1 MTSITPL
8 SGRVLDPLDQAIP
21 IQVKTIILVANTP
34 LTFSKSL
41 LNKLSGTKQTCLFIH
56 HNHAHNLNTLRHYY
70 PPDSSEMLF
79 IRGNGIGYWGLTNNI
94 GSPFY
99 NQDPKIPHHGIY
111 ALRGKL
117 DLSKR
122 PEIQKIN
129 LEWLIAIEGQEKYP
143 SDKRPST
150 GFYTRKL
157 FEAIAQ
163 KRGDLQIC
171 TLGFS
176 ADPGYWNAT
185 NVTHHDFQFES
196 KELLRSMQQHRHHP
210 LDDHNRSVLQ

>member
-1 MTSITPL
+1 MESITPL
-8 SGRVLDPLDQAIP
+8 SGRVLDPLNQAIP

-34 LTFSKSL
+34 LIFSNSL
-41 LNKLSGTKQTCLFIH
+41 LEKLSGTKKTCLFIH
-56 HNHAHNLNTLRHYY
+56 HNHAHNLNALRHYY
-70 PPDSSEMLF
+70 PSDSGEMLF

-94 GSPFY
+94 GTPFY
-99 NQDPKIPHHGIY
+99 DQDPNIPHHGIY

-117 DLSKR
+117 NLSKR
-122 PEIQKIN
+122 PEIHKID
-129 LEWLIAIEGQEKYP
+129 LEWLTAIEDQEKYP
-143 SDKRPST
+143 SNKRPST

-163 KRGDLQIC
+163 QRGDLQIC

>member
-8 SGRVLDPLDQAIP
+8 SGRILDPLDQAIP
-21 IQVKTIILVANTP
+21 IQAKTIILVANTP
-34 LTFSKSL
+34 LIFSNSL
-41 LNKLSGTKQTCLFIH
+41 LDKLSGTKQTCLFIH

-70 PPDSSEMLF
+70 PPDSGEMLF

-99 NQDPKIPHHGIY
+99 NQDPKIPHHGVY

-122 PEIQKIN
+122 PDIQKIN
-129 LEWLIAIEGQEKYP
+129 LEWLTAIEDQEKYP

-163 KRGDLQIC
+163 QRGDLQIC

-196 KELLRSMQQHRHHP
+196 KELLRSMQQHRHQP
-210 LDDHNRSVLQ
+210 LDDHDQSALQ

>member
-1 MTSITPL
+1 MTSNTPL
-8 SGRVLDPLDQAIP
+8 SGRVLDPLNQAIP

-34 LTFSKSL
+34 LIFSNSL
-41 LNKLSGTKQTCLFIH
+41 LEKLSGTKQTCLFIH

-99 NQDPKIPHHGIY
+99 NQDPEIPHHGIY

-196 KELLRSMQQHRHHP
+196 KELLRSMQQHRHHT
-210 LDDHNRSVLQ
+210 LDDHNRSALQ

>member
-8 SGRVLDPLDQAIP
+8 SGRVLDPLSQAIP
-21 IQVKTIILVANTP
+21 THVKTIILVANTP
-34 LTFSKSL
+34 LI
-41 LNKLSGTKQTCLFIH
+41 LNEILSEKLSLANQTCLFIH
-56 HNHAHNLNTLRHYY
+56 HNVAQNLHTLRDYY
-70 PPDSSEMLF
+70 PADSGEMLF
-79 IRGNGIGYWGLTNNI
+79 IRGNGTGYWGLTNNT

-99 NQDPKIPHHGIY
+99 NQNPEIPHYGIY

-117 DLSKR
+117 DLSQR
-122 PEIQKIN
+122 PDIQKID
-129 LEWLIAIEGQEKYP
+129 LEWLTAIEEQEKYP

-157 FEAIAQ
+157 FEAIAKQ
-163 KRGDLQIC
+163 RGDLQIC

-185 NVTHHDFQFES
+185 RMTHHDFQFES
-196 KELLRSMQQHRHHP
+196 QELLRSMEQHRHHP
-210 LDDHNRSVLQ
+210 LDDHN

>member
-1 MTSITPL
+1 MASIDSL
-8 SGRVLDPLDQAIP
+8 SGRVLDPLSQAIP
-21 IQVKTIILVANTP
+21 TQVKTIILVANTP
-34 LTFSKSL
+34 LILSNSL
-41 LNKLSGTKQTCLFIH
+41 LEKLSGIKQDCLFIH
-56 HNHAHNLNTLRHYY
+56 HNHAHNLNALRHYY
-70 PPDSSEMLF
+70 PSDSGEMLF
-79 IRGNGIGYWGLTNNI
+79 IRGNGIGYWVLTNNI
-94 GSPFY
+94 GSLISD
-99 NQDPKIPHHGIY
+99 QDPKIPHRGIF

-117 DLSKR
+117 NLSKR
-122 PEIQKIN
+122 HEIHKID
-129 LEWLIAIEGQEKYP
+129 LEWLTAIEDQEKYP
-143 SDKRPST
+143 SNKRPST

-163 KRGDLQIC
+163 QRGDLQIC

-210 LDDHNRSVLQ
+210 LDDHNRSALQ

>member
-1 MTSITPL
+1 MTIITPL
-8 SGRVLDPLDQAIP
+8 SGRVLDPLNQAVP
-21 IQVKTIILVANTP
+21 TTVKTIILVANTP
-34 LTFSKSL
+34 LNLKESSL
-41 LNKLSGTKQTCLFIH
+41 EKLSHVKQNCLFIH
-56 HNHAHNLNTLRHYY
+56 HNHAQNLHTLRDYY
-70 PPDSSEMLF
+70 PSESGEMLF
-79 IRGNGIGYWGLTNNI
+79 IRGNGTGYWGLKQNI
-94 GSPFY
+94 GTPFY
-99 NQDPKIPHHGIY
+99 DQNSEIPHHGIY

-129 LEWLIAIEGQEKYP
+129 LEWLTAIERQEKYP
-143 SDKRPST
+143 SNKRPST

-163 KRGDLQIC
+163 QRGDLLIC

-185 NVTHHDFQFES
+185 KVTHHDFQFES
-196 KELLRSMQQHRHHP
+196 KELLRSMQQRRHHP
-210 LDDHNRSVLQ
+210 LDDHN

>member
-1 MTSITPL
+1 MAGVTPL
-8 SGRVLDPLDQAIP
+8 SGRVLDPLNQAIP
-21 IQVKTIILVANTP
+21 TQVKTIILVANTP
-34 LTFSKSL
+34 LIFSNSL
-41 LNKLSGTKQTCLFIH
+41 LEKLSGTKKTCLFIH
-56 HNHAHNLNTLRHYY
+56 HNHAHNLNALRDYY
-70 PPDSSEMLF
+70 PSDSGEMLF

-99 NQDPKIPHHGIY
+99 NQDPEIPHHGIY

-129 LEWLIAIEGQEKYP
+129 LEWLRAIEDQEKYP

-163 KRGDLQIC
+163 QRGDLQIC

-210 LDDHNRSVLQ
+210 LDDHNRSALQ

>member
-210 LDDHNRSVLQ
+210 LDDHDRSALQ